1 MYHKRKTII
10 TKEKTKKTIK
20 TKKNDVKHLD
30 TWPSNHKK
38 YHNSCRSYCQSTQH
52 QPKICQKR
60 FVKWNITWKKHMI
73 WQEHF
78 SACKNAYKKSMLF
91 LTYKSL
97 LSMSLM
103 VSPWYRR
110 SLIHSINIAHRCKI
124 LSGFSR
130 TKKLWSESTTSL
142 HFLNECFLYWAEGN
156 SSTPQLSLICLRWR
170 LIAQESS
177 KLSFHR
183 MQTSA
188 SQT

>member
-20 TKKNDVKHLD
+20 TKKNDVKNLE

-60 FVKWNITWKKHMI
+60 FIKWNITWKKHMI
-73 WQEHF
+73 CQKHF
-78 SACKNAYKKSMLF
+78 SACKNEYKKSMLF
-91 LTYKSL
+91 LMNKSL
-97 LSMSLM
+97 LSMPLM

-110 SLIHSINIAHRCKI
+110 SLIHSIDISHRCKI

-130 TKKLWSESTTSL
+130 TKKLLSESTTSL
-142 HFLNECFLYWAEGN
+142 QFLNECNLYWAGDN
-156 SSTPQLSLICLRWR
+156 SPTPQLTLRCLRWR
-170 LIAQESS
+170 LIA
-177 KLSFHR
+177 K
-183 MQTSA
+183 
-188 SQT
+188 